1 MKIVIIFLFIIW
13 IKICRQEKND
23 PKSLIPE
30 DLSQEL
36 FCVGCIVLAV
46 ETAKILNGKKGESDV
61 YHALSIVCKQEYKT
75 YRKLEKFIQFFLR
88 FRLVKLVK
96 FFKIYMT
103 IIKLKNSSKQE
114 KTIML
119 STLDYAIKKQM

>member
-30 DLSQEL
+30 DLSPEL